1 MVASVLMALARS
13 VLRSRRV
20 LYLLVTRDLKVRY
33 AGSLLGY
40 VWTVLDPLL
49 IAGVYWFI
57 FTKVFSR
64 ASLAPGV
71 PYIVFLLAALLPW
84 NWSSGALTESTRAL
98 TREAKLVRSTNTP
111 RETWVL
117 RSVLSK
123 GMEFLFS
130 IPVLAG
136 FMLVLH
142 VKAPAR
148 VVFLPFA
155 VLLLAVLLVG
165 LSLLIA
171 PLAVLFSDVERVIR
185 IVLRLLFYAS
195 PVIYAVRHVPQEFA
209 WVYYLN
215 PFAGIL
221 DLIRFLVLPNQS
233 VHGLLV
239 LSSVVISVAIL
250 CLGSFVFSRLEPAVL
265 KEL

>member
-1 MVASVLMALARS
+1 MALARS

-20 LYLLVTRDLKVRY
+20 LFLLVTRDLKVRY

-49 IAGVYWFI
+49 IAGVYWFV

-84 NWSSGALTESTRAL
+84 NWSSGVLTESTRAL
-98 TREAKLVRSTNTP
+98 TREAKLVRSTNTS

-117 RSVLSK
+117 RGVLSK

-130 IPVLAG
+130 LPVLAA
-136 FMLVLH
+136 FMLILRVR
-142 VKAPAR
+142 VPAR

-155 VLLLAVLLVG
+155 LLLLCLLLVG

-185 IVLRLLFYAS
+185 IALRLLFYAS
-195 PVIYAVRHVPQEFA
+195 PVIYAVRHVPPELTWIYA
-209 WVYYLN
+209 LN

-239 LSSVVISVAIL
+239 LSSAVLTVAIFF
-250 CLGSFVFSRLEPAVL
+250 LGSLVFSRLEPVVL

>member
-1 MVASVLMALARS
+1 M
-13 VLRSRRV
+13 LRNRRV
-20 LYLLVTRDLKVRY
+20 LFLLVARDLKVRY

-49 IAGVYWFI
+49 VAGVYWFV

-84 NWSSGALTESTRAL
+84 NWSSGVLTEATRAL
-98 TREAKLVRSTNTP
+98 TRESKLVRSTSTP

-117 RSVLSK
+117 RAVLSK

-130 IPVLAG
+130 IPVLAA
-136 FMLVLH
+136 FMLVLR
-142 VKAPAR
+142 VPVSPR

-155 VLLLAVLLVG
+155 VLLLGLLLVG

-195 PVIYAVRHVPQEFA
+195 PVIYAVRHVPADVA
-209 WVYYLN
+209 WVYTLN

-233 VHGLLV
+233 VHASLV
-239 LSSVVISVAIL
+239 LSAAAISVGVFF
-250 CLGSFVFSRLEPAVL
+250 LGSFVFSRLEPAVL

>member
-1 MVASVLMALARS
+1 MAMARS

-49 IAGVYWFI
+49 IAGVYWFV

-64 ASLAPGV
+64 AGLAPGV

-84 NWSSGALTESTRAL
+84 NWANGVLTEASRAL

-111 RETWVL
+111 RELWVL
-117 RSVLSK
+117 RAVLSK

-130 IPVLAG
+130 LPVLAG
-136 FMLVLH
+136 FMLVLR
-142 VKAPAR
+142 VGVPPR
-148 VVFLPFA
+148 VVFVPFA
-155 VLLLAVLLVG
+155 LLLLGVLLVG
-165 LSLLIA
+165 LALLIA

-195 PVIYAVRHVPQEFA
+195 PVIYAVRDVPAHLA
-209 WVYYLN
+209 WIYSLN

-233 VHGLLV
+233 VHAWLV
-239 LSSVVISVAIL
+239 VSAAAISVGVL
-250 CLGSFVFSRLEPAVL
+250 LLGSFVFSRLEPAVL

>member
-1 MVASVLMALARS
+1 MALARS
-13 VLRSRRV
+13 MLRNRRV
-20 LYLLVTRDLKVRY
+20 LFLLVARDLKVRY

-49 IAGVYWFI
+49 VAGVYWFV

-84 NWSSGALTESTRAL
+84 NWSSGVLTEATRAL
-98 TREAKLVRSTNTP
+98 TRESKLVRSTSTP

-117 RSVLSK
+117 RAVLSK

-130 IPVLAG
+130 IPVLAA
-136 FMLVLH
+136 FMLVLR
-142 VKAPAR
+142 VPVSPR

-155 VLLLAVLLVG
+155 VLLLGLLLVG

-195 PVIYAVRHVPQEFA
+195 PVIYAVRHVPADVA
-209 WVYYLN
+209 WVYTLN

-233 VHGLLV
+233 VHASLV
-239 LSSVVISVAIL
+239 LSAAAISVGVFF
-250 CLGSFVFSRLEPAVL
+250 LGSFVFSRLEPAVL

>member
-1 MVASVLMALARS
+1 MVASHPVALARS

-49 IAGVYWFI
+49 VAGIYWFV

-84 NWSSGALTESTRAL
+84 NWASGVLTEATRAL

-117 RSVLSK
+117 RAVLSK

-130 IPVLAG
+130 VPVLAA
-136 FMLVLH
+136 FMLVLR
-142 VKAPAR
+142 VRVPAR

-155 VLLLAVLLVG
+155 VLLLGVLLVG
-165 LSLLIA
+165 LALLIA
-171 PLAVLFSDVERVIR
+171 PLAVLFSDVERLIR

-195 PVIYAVRHVPQEFA
+195 PVIYAVRHVPHEFRWIYA
-209 WVYYLN
+209 LN

-221 DLIRFLVLPNQS
+221 DLFRFLVLPNQS
-233 VHGLLV
+233 VHALLV
-239 LSSVVISVAIL
+239 LSAAVISFVVL
-250 CLGSFVFSRLEPAVL
+250 VLGSFVFSRLEPAVL

>member
-1 MVASVLMALARS
+1 MAMARS

-40 VWTVLDPLL
+40 VWTVLEPLL
-49 IAGVYWFI
+49 TAGVYWFV
-57 FTKVFSR
+57 FTMVFSR
-64 ASLAPGV
+64 AGLAPGV

-84 NWSSGALTESTRAL
+84 NWANGVLTEASRAL

-111 RETWVL
+111 RETWVF
-117 RSVLSK
+117 RAVLSK

-130 IPVLAG
+130 IPVLVG
-136 FMLVLH
+136 FMLVLR
-142 VKAPAR
+142 VAVPAR
-148 VVFLPFA
+148 VVFVPFA
-155 VLLLAVLLVG
+155 VLLLGVLLVG
-165 LSLLIA
+165 LALLIA

-185 IVLRLLFYAS
+185 IFLRLLFYAS
-195 PVIYAVRHVPQEFA
+195 PVIYAVRNVPADLA
-209 WVYYLN
+209 WVYALN

-233 VHGLLV
+233 VHAWLV
-239 LSSVVISVAIL
+239 VSAAAISVAVFF
-250 CLGSFVFSRLEPAVL
+250 LGSFVFSRLEPAVL

>member
-1 MVASVLMALARS
+1 MVLARS

-20 LYLLVTRDLKVRY
+20 LYLLVSRDLKVRY

-40 VWTVLDPLL
+40 LWTVLEPLL
-49 IAGVYWFI
+49 MAAVYWFV
-57 FTKVFSR
+57 FTVVFSR
-64 ASLAPGV
+64 AGLAPGV

-84 NWSSGALTESTRAL
+84 NWASGVLTEATRTL

-111 RETWVL
+111 REIWVL
-117 RSVLSK
+117 RAVLSK

-130 IPVLAG
+130 LPVLAG
-136 FMLVLH
+136 FMLVLR
-142 VKAPAR
+142 VGVPAR
-148 VVFLPFA
+148 VVFVPFA
-155 VLLLAVLLVG
+155 LLLLGVLLAGLA
-165 LSLLIA
+165 LLIA

-195 PVIYAVRHVPQEFA
+195 PVIYAVRDVPADLA
-209 WVYYLN
+209 WIYSLN

-233 VHGLLV
+233 VHAWLV
-239 LSSVVISVAIL
+239 VSATAISVGVL
-250 CLGSFVFSRLEPAVL
+250 LLGSFVFSRLEPAVL

>member
-1 MVASVLMALARS
+1 MVLARS

-20 LYLLVTRDLKVRY
+20 LYLLVSRDLKVRY

-40 VWTVLDPLL
+40 VWTVLEPLL
-49 IAGVYWFI
+49 MAGVYWFV

-84 NWSSGALTESTRAL
+84 NWSSGVLTEATRTL

-111 RETWVL
+111 REIWVL
-117 RSVLSK
+117 RAVLSK

-136 FMLVLH
+136 FMLALRVP
-142 VKAPAR
+142 VPPQ

-155 VLLLAVLLVG
+155 LLLLGVLLAGLA
-165 LSLLIA
+165 LLIA
-171 PLAVLFSDVERVIR
+171 PLAVLFSDVERVVR

-195 PVIYAVRHVPQEFA
+195 PVIYAVRHVPENLA
-209 WVYYLN
+209 WVYAAN

-233 VHGLLV
+233 VHGWLV
-239 LSSVVISVAIL
+239 VSAVLISVGL
-250 CLGSFVFSRLEPAVL
+250 FLLGSFVFSRLEPAVL

>member
-1 MVASVLMALARS
+1 M
-13 VLRSRRV
+13 LRNRRV
-20 LYLLVTRDLKVRY
+20 LYLLVARDLKVRY

-49 IAGVYWFI
+49 VAGVYWFV

-64 ASLAPGV
+64 AALAPGV

-84 NWSSGALTESTRAL
+84 NWSSGVLTEATRAL

-111 RETWVL
+111 RQTWVL
-117 RSVLSK
+117 RAVLSK

-130 IPVLAG
+130 IPVLAA
-136 FMLVLH
+136 FMLVLR
-142 VKAPAR
+142 VPVPAQ
-148 VVFLPFA
+148 VLLLPFA
-155 VLLLAVLLVG
+155 LLLLGLLLVG
-165 LSLLIA
+165 LALLIA
-171 PLAVLFSDVERVIR
+171 PLAVLFSDVERLVR

-195 PVIYAVRHVPQEFA
+195 PVIYAVRHVPADVA
-209 WVYYLN
+209 WVYALN

-239 LSSVVISVAIL
+239 LSAAVISVGVFA
-250 CLGSFVFSRLEPAVL
+250 LGSFVFSRLEPAVL

>member
-1 MVASVLMALARS
+1 VVARARTI
-13 VLRSRRV
+13 LRSRRV

-57 FTKVFSR
+57 FTKIFSR
-64 ASLAPGV
+64 AALAPGV

-84 NWSSGALTESTRAL
+84 NWASGVMTDATRAL
-98 TREAKLVRSTNTP
+98 TREAKMVRSTNTP

-117 RSVLSK
+117 RAVLSK
-123 GMEFLFS
+123 GAEFLFS
-130 IPVLAG
+130 LPVLAV
-136 FMLVLH
+136 FMLIL
-142 VKAPAR
+142 R
-148 VVFLPFA
+148 VWPPPQVAFLPLA
-155 VLLLAVLLVG
+155 VLLLGVLLVG
-165 LSLLIA
+165 LALLIA
-171 PLAVLFSDVERVIR
+171 PLAVLFSDVERLIR
-185 IVLRLLFYAS
+185 ILLRLLFYAS
-195 PVIYAVRHVPQEFA
+195 PVIYAVRNVPADFA
-209 WVYYLN
+209 WVYVLN

-239 LSSVVISVAIL
+239 LSSAVASVGVFF
-250 CLGSFVFSRLEPAVL
+250 LGSFVFSRLERVVL
-265 KEL
+265 KEI

>member
-1 MVASVLMALARS
+1 MAGS
-13 VLRSRRV
+13 VLRSRQV

-49 IAGVYWFI
+49 IAGVYWFV
-57 FTKVFSR
+57 FTVVFSR
-64 ASLAPGV
+64 ASLAAGV

-84 NWSSGALTESTRAL
+84 NWASGVMTEASRTL
-98 TREAKLVRSTNTP
+98 TRESKLVRSTNTP
-111 RETWVL
+111 REIWVL
-117 RSVLSK
+117 RAVLSK

-130 IPVLAG
+130 IPVLAV
-136 FMLVLH
+136 FMLVLR
-142 VKAPAR
+142 VEVPAQ

-155 VLLLAVLLVG
+155 LLLLGVLLVG
-165 LSLLIA
+165 LALLIA
-171 PLAVLFSDVERVIR
+171 PLAVLFSDVERVVR
-185 IVLRLLFYAS
+185 IILRLLFYAS

-209 WVYYLN
+209 WIYALN

-221 DLIRFLVLPNQS
+221 DLIRYLVLPNQS

-239 LSSVVISVAIL
+239 LSSVVISVVIYFF
-250 CLGSFVFSRLEPAVL
+250 GSFVFSRLEPAVL